1 MATKTT
7 NAAVLGSFINFATGL
22 ANMYT
27 KPTMIEI
34 ENRAYLAMFA
44 QNGMSSPAMAIC
56 EKASRS
62 SCWPKSDVSDGN
74 PTPKTSMFAASI
86 ASKAAA
92 GFWSQNAQIAHAA
105 NAVIPTTLVLVFS
118 FFLGL
123 KLSLVLASDSSPRW
137 TDDDDTIDLG
147 FVLFFLLAKL
157 LRSEKEEEHNELY
170 EEHVD
175 EKEENI
181 LISIDVCVCV

>member
-1 MATKTT
+1 
-7 NAAVLGSFINFATGL
+7 
-22 ANMYT
+22 
-27 KPTMIEI
+27 
-34 ENRAYLAMFA
+34 
-44 QNGMSSPAMAIC
+44 
-56 EKASRS
+56 
-62 SCWPKSDVSDGN
+62 
-74 PTPKTSMFAASI
+74 MFAASI

-105 NAVIPTTLVLVFS
+105 NAVIPATFLVFS

-123 KLSLVLASDSSPRW
+123 KLSLVLVSVSSPRW

-157 LRSEKEEEHNELY
+157 LRSEKEEEQNEFV

-181 LISIDVCVCV
+181 FISIDMCVCVCVDISISCEVFCFLVSCVSLSSLVFYRSKVNGAMKNVL

>member
-1 MATKTT
+1 
-7 NAAVLGSFINFATGL
+7 
-22 ANMYT
+22 
-27 KPTMIEI
+27 
-34 ENRAYLAMFA
+34 MFA
-44 QNGMSSPAMAIC
+44 QNGMSSPTMGFARKPHAPRDGLKAMYLTGIQHRRHPC
-56 EKASRS
+56 SRHRS
-62 SCWPKSDVSDGN
+62 H
-74 PTPKTSMFAASI
+74 
-86 ASKAAA
+86 KAAA

-147 FVLFFLLAKL
+147 FVLFLLLAKL
-157 LRSEKEEEHNELY
+157 LRSEKEEEQNEFV

-175 EKEENI
+175 E
-181 LISIDVCVCV
+181 

>member
-1 MATKTT
+1 
-7 NAAVLGSFINFATGL
+7 
-22 ANMYT
+22 
-27 KPTMIEI
+27 
-34 ENRAYLAMFA
+34 
-44 QNGMSSPAMAIC
+44 
-56 EKASRS
+56 
-62 SCWPKSDVSDGN
+62 
-74 PTPKTSMFAASI
+74 MFAASI

-105 NAVIPTTLVLVFS
+105 NAVIPTTFLVFS

-123 KLSLVLASDSSPRW
+123 KLSLVLVSDSSPRW
-137 TDDDDTIDLG
+137 TDEDDTIDLG

-181 LISIDVCVCV
+181 LITIDVCVCV

>member
-1 MATKTT
+1 
-7 NAAVLGSFINFATGL
+7 
-22 ANMYT
+22 
-27 KPTMIEI
+27 
-34 ENRAYLAMFA
+34 
-44 QNGMSSPAMAIC
+44 
-56 EKASRS
+56 
-62 SCWPKSDVSDGN
+62 
-74 PTPKTSMFAASI
+74 MFAASI

-105 NAVIPTTLVLVFS
+105 NAVIPATFLVFS

-157 LRSEKEEEHNELY
+157 LRSEKEEEQNEFV

-181 LISIDVCVCV
+181 LISIDMCVCV

>member
-1 MATKTT
+1 
-7 NAAVLGSFINFATGL
+7 
-22 ANMYT
+22 
-27 KPTMIEI
+27 
-34 ENRAYLAMFA
+34 
-44 QNGMSSPAMAIC
+44 
-56 EKASRS
+56 
-62 SCWPKSDVSDGN
+62 
-74 PTPKTSMFAASI
+74 MFAASI

-105 NAVIPTTLVLVFS
+105 NAVIPATFLVFS

-123 KLSLVLASDSSPRW
+123 KLSLVLVSDSSPRW
-137 TDDDDTIDLG
+137 FFTDDDDTIDLG

-157 LRSEKEEEHNELY
+157 LRSEKEEEQNEFV

-181 LISIDVCVCV
+181 FNNDTDACACVRRRIDTSEVFRCVGKELVWEKNHTKNVTYTHARTHAHARTHTARVVVVVVVIVVVVQ

>member
-1 MATKTT
+1 
-7 NAAVLGSFINFATGL
+7 
-22 ANMYT
+22 
-27 KPTMIEI
+27 
-34 ENRAYLAMFA
+34 
-44 QNGMSSPAMAIC
+44 
-56 EKASRS
+56 
-62 SCWPKSDVSDGN
+62 
-74 PTPKTSMFAASI
+74 MFAASI

-105 NAVIPTTLVLVFS
+105 NAVIPTTFLVFS
-118 FFLGL
+118 FFFLGL

-147 FVLFFLLAKL
+147 FVLFLLLAKL
-157 LRSEKEEEHNELY
+157 LRSEKEEEQNEFV

-181 LISIDVCVCV
+181 LISIDMCVCVYVDISISCEVFCFVVSCVSLSSLVFYRSKVNGAMKNVL